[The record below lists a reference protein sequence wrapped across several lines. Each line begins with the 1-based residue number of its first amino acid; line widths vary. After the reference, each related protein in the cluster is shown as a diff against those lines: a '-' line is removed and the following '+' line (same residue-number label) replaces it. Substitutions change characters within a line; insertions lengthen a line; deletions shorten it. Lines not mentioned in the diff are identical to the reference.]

1 MPNQLHSFFGRGA
14 LKFRKDC
21 TIETEYSVS
30 RKIILPEMDKT
41 DMTIVNNTNG
51 RIITDSMEI
60 ISSLFTEQ
68 KQFIKQDMRGT
79 VTEIY
84 LAYGDNQIKSLLIH
98 MGVVRSF
105 GC

>member
-1 MPNQLHSFFGRGA
+1 
-14 LKFRKDC
+14 
-21 TIETEYSVS
+21 
-30 RKIILPEMDKT
+30 MDKT